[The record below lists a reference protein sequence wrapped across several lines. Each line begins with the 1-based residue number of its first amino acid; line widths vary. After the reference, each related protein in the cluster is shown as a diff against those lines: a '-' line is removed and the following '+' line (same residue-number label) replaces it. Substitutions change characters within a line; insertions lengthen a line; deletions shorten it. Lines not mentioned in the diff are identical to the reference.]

1 MTGDPVSHH
10 SDPRRRRGAFAPPVD
25 ALAAAVHLELGAD
38 AMRAHVLERGPAPVP
53 APADPLDDDP
63 PTGLLDLNAI
73 RAAVAAGP
81 IRSGH
86 VDPAAAAWLAG
97 ASGPDAL
104 AAGRIVGQ
112 LEQLDP
118 LPVAELLQPAVD
130 RLVADGHVD
139 PAVAD
144 EFAAQVA
151 VDLVEMLDE
160 PEPEPDHCGE
170 CHPELYRARCAD
182 GGCVAQSPEAVT
194 EAPEAEPVVGG
205 SDLHVYELSAAAPRS
220 VMNAGGRVLDWVS
233 RHDPRS
239 LAYAARAVMAGSA
252 PLADRLWPVG
262 AVLDQQAEG
271 ACVGFGIVDALN
283 AAAAGDVDRAAAD
296 ALELYHDAQRV
307 DDVPGEN
314 YSGTSVLAGLKAA
327 RSLGWLGGFRW
338 CFGTRGRGIAW
349 PWSGSSSRARR
360 GRPGPILCGS
370 IRGGCPTATAGSA
383 TSITVTWPGCCTG
396 SARPRCR
403 CARCSGDPA
412 VDSAAD
418 DRGDD
423 RGRPLGAAA
432 VTGGGWCW
440 RCYRYTYGCL
450 HP

>member
-338 CFGTRGRGIAW
+338 CFGTRDIAQTVLQVAPVVVGV
-349 PWSGSSSRARR
+349 PWLSGMYET
-360 GRPGPILCGS
+360 GPGGLVKV
-370 IRGGCPTATAGSA
+370 AGDN
-383 TSITVTWPGCCTG
+383 TG
-396 SARPRCR
+396 EGHCL
-403 CARCSGDPA
+403 A
-412 VDSAAD
+412 VVGLKLKGPQGQAGPYFVWLNSWGLSYG
-418 DRGDD
+418 DRG
-423 RGRPLGAAA
+423 LGYIHHRDLAGLLHGVGEAA
-432 VTGGGWCW
+432 VPM
-440 RCYRYTYGCL
+440 RAVQR
-450 HP
+450 